1 MAKSAEQKT
10 VLMPAF
16 PLGMNNTGSEEALP
30 TDENGTRIAL
40 RDAVNMDIPPDGKP
54 RRRQGYTRLQAGS
67 DMHSAWSD
75 DYLPFG
81 LFVDGSKLCVMH
93 ADESVE
99 TLREGLSLGLP
110 VSYTRVNDAV
120 WWSNGQQSGIVTAGL
135 AQMPWSAGEPPG
147 APMLTAMPGQGALP
161 RGTYQVT
168 VTFLDAAG
176 RESGAPRAAL
186 VEVPDNGAILVHHI
200 PQPPADGRVR
210 LYASQ
215 GQDGDLRAAV
225 TLAAGVDEYL
235 LSAPAEGRRCDT
247 QFLRPMPSGQCLA
260 YGNGRLF
267 VGRGRE
273 VFFSPAL
280 RYGLVHPAEGRV
292 GFVGRVQMMAFV
304 GDGTDGA
311 GLYVSDAK
319 RVYWLAGADPKN
331 WSQEIA
337 YSAPALPGHIAWVPG
352 SAFDLQTEK
361 LLPCWHSRDGRLCVG
376 TPGGRVVTPQPR
388 DGMPDAAWDTGD
400 AAALLHIER
409 PGDSRV
415 VSSIR
420 NARPGSLAVTDKL
433 VVHEYRH
440 SSGDCHD

>member
-1 MAKSAEQKT
+1 MTQPRNARPT
-10 VLMPAF
+10 VYPSFPA
-16 PLGMNNTGSEEALP
+16 GINNTASEEAMP
-30 TDENGTRIAL
+30 RDQWGNVVAL
-40 RDAVNMDIPPDGKP
+40 RDAVNVDITPDGKP
-54 RRRQGYTRLQAGS
+54 QRRQGYTRTVQGS
-67 DMHSAWSD
+67 DVHSAWSD

-81 LFVDGSKLCVMH
+81 LFVDGARLCVMH

-147 APMLTAMPGQGALP
+147 APMLTAVSGQGTLP

-176 RESGAPRAAL
+176 RESGAPRAA
-186 VEVPDNGAILVHHI
+186 VVDVPDNGAILVQHI
-200 PQPPADGRVR
+200 PQPPYGGRVR

-225 TLAAGVDEYL
+225 TLDAGIDEYL
-235 LSAPAEGRRCDT
+235 LRAPAEGRRCDT
-247 QFLRPMPSGQCLA
+247 LLLRTMPPGQLVA
-260 YGNGRLF
+260 HGNGRLF
-267 VGRGRE
+267 VARGRE

-280 RYGLVHPAEGRV
+280 RYGLVHPSAGRV

-311 GLYVSDAK
+311 GLYVSDTK

-331 WSQEIA
+331 WSQVIA
-337 YSAPALPGHIAWVPG
+337 YSTPALPGHIAWVPG
-352 SAFDLQTEK
+352 SVFGLQTDN

-376 TPGGRVVTPQPR
+376 TPGGQVVTPQPR
-388 DGMPDAAWDTGD
+388 EGMPDAAWDTGD
-400 AAALLHIER
+400 AAALHYIER
-409 PGDSRV
+409 PGDRRLLSAVRGA
-415 VSSIR
+415 SPS
-420 NARPGSLAVTDKL
+420 NLAVTDTL

-440 SSGDCHD
+440 P